1 MKNILFNQQQTSA
14 IGIGTWHLGEGNAT
28 ENNRQMEAIKYGL
41 DHGINL
47 IDTAE
52 MYGEGL
58 SETLIGK
65 TIKDYPRDKFQ
76 LVSKF
81 YPYHATEKLI
91 ETSLKKSLQRLQTD
105 YLDLYLLHWRGD
117 TPLSETVTGL
127 EKMVQAGLIKN
138 WGVSNF
144 DLADL
149 KELSQLE
156 HGTNCRVNE
165 DLYNIGSR
173 GIEYDILPWQKQHQ
187 MSFIGYSP
195 FGSDGGAYLNI
206 KPVLKEMAQSK
217 NITIHQLLL
226 AWVIRNHDLLSIPK
240 TSSVE
245 HMKSNLDAIDISFT
259 PDELE
264 LLDQNYPKPNQKTSL
279 ETI

>member
-1 MKNILFNQQQTSA
+1 MKNIRFNQQQTSA
-14 IGIGTWHLGEGNAT
+14 IGIGTWHIGEGTPN
-28 ENNRQMEAIKYGL
+28 ESQHQMDAIRYGL

-58 SETLIGK
+58 SETLVGK
-65 TIKDYPRDKFQ
+65 VIKDYPREKFQ

-117 TPLSETVTGL
+117 TPLIETVTGL

-144 DLADL
+144 DLNDL
-149 KELSQLE
+149 KELSQLKN
-156 HGTNCRVNE
+156 GTNCRVNE

-206 KPVLKEMAQSK
+206 KPILKEMAQAK
-217 NITIHQLLL
+217 HITVHQLLL

-245 HMKSNLDAIDISFT
+245 HMKSNLEAVDVSFT
-259 PDELE
+259 ADELE
-264 LLDQNYPKPNQKTSL
+264 LLDQNYPKPNQATSL